1 MPGAIDMTID
11 KQNSSVEKSSEQNNI
26 RPVLLANILLGSMSA
41 LFFAFLG
48 WQTGVWQLYIIAL
61 GSAIAVIVALFC
73 LFLVRIGLT
82 HVAAWII
89 LLTMFAVLTNGPL
102 LYQGIGALLGIGAA
116 FLGIFVAGEIF
127 PRKQVERV
135 IVISIGVGAI
145 ATLVDMFGSDT
156 RPQAPSIIIIALS
169 VLLSFTLIFIG
180 YNFFRQFKDLSLRV
194 KLIFGMVAVAML
206 ATGGISTAVYITTR
220 NQVQN
225 QVFTSVQ
232 DQAHSTAQVFGN
244 YMERQIELLKT
255 LGSNGIVVSGL
266 EEANAKYQGSSAEI
280 QAEIAQLAQQ
290 WQIANKSSDP
300 LVQATLTN
308 PTASELKLFRLM
320 YSDHNEVYLTD
331 KYGSIV
337 AGTHRLE
344 NYNMA
349 NTTWWQAAYNNHQG
363 AVYVSIPEYD
373 ADADAYSSFIAIPVL
388 DKNGNFVGVLNSD
401 FRISS
406 VTQRIASAR
415 SGESSN
421 ASLLFPDG
429 KLLDAAGNISI
440 LQPDIQAKV
449 AKSATEYSQFMFQG
463 KERVLSQALLVSN
476 STEKNFIHSLGW
488 VVVIDEDP
496 IIVTLPLNAVAR
508 TSLLIGLATLLIVSY
523 LAAVGGQFL
532 FGPIIRLTRTAE
544 QVRAGD
550 LNSRALVES
559 QDETGILAR
568 TFNSTTEQLQSM
580 LQGLEQRVSERTVE
594 LEQRSIDLADRT
606 VALELANVRT
616 QKRAAQFQAIS
627 DVSRATASVRKLKEL
642 LPRIVVVVSEQFGFY
657 HTGIFLVDE
666 AGEYAVLS
674 AASSD
679 GGARM
684 LARGHRLKVGSQGIV
699 GYVTDVGQPR
709 IALDTGKDAVF
720 FDNPDLPDT
729 KSELAIPLKSGG
741 KIIGALDVQSNQS
754 NAFSQED
761 SDVLQILADQISA
774 AIDNARQFEH
784 TQRSLSEVET
794 IYRQYLRREWD
805 AISQTETVMGYR
817 HTLVGTEPLERL
829 LENSNI
835 DEAMTS
841 GAIQTATDVANDESL
856 LAVPIK
862 LHDEVIGVL
871 NVRAPKKQVW
881 STDEINM
888 VKSVADRVA
897 ISAENARLFEE
908 TTNRAERERTV
919 SNITSKIRSTNDP
932 NEMVQIALEELKQAL
947 DIKVARIVPYAP
959 PPSQKDS

>member
-11 KQNSSVEKSSEQNNI
+11 KQNPSVEKSSEQNNI
-26 RPVLLANILLGSMSA
+26 RPILLANILLGSISA

-48 WQTGVWQLYIIAL
+48 WQTGVWQLYVIAL
-61 GSAIAVIVALFC
+61 GSAIAVIVALIC

-82 HVAAWII
+82 HAAAWII
-89 LLTMFAVLTNGPL
+89 LLTMFAVLTNGPF
-102 LYQGIGALLGIGAA
+102 LYQGVGALLGIGAA

-135 IVISIGVGAI
+135 IVISIGVGI
-145 ATLVDMFGSDT
+145 LGVLIDLFGPVT
-156 RPQAPSIIIIALS
+156 RPQAPDFLIITLSI
-169 VLLSFTLIFIG
+169 LLGFAAIFIG
-180 YNFFRQFKDLSLRV
+180 YNFFRQFRDLSLRV
-194 KLIFGMVAVAML
+194 KLIFGMVAVAV
-206 ATGGISTAVYITTR
+206 ISTGAVGVTINR
-220 NQVQN
+220 AIQLEVENQV
-225 QVFTSVQ
+225 SAKISS
-232 DQAHSTAQVFGN
+232 QAHIMALTFGN
-244 YMERQIELLKT
+244 EIATQISMLKA
-255 LGSNGIVVSGL
+255 LRSNDVIIGEVKN
-266 EEANAKYQGSSAEI
+266 ANASYTGDQNAIKNKIIQLDREWLAAEAGSETGSALL
-280 QAEIAQLAQQ
+280 QAVQ
-290 WQIANKSSDP
+290 SSR
-300 LVQATLTN
+300 
-308 PTASELKLFRLM
+308 TASELKLFRQFYADHVEVFVTDQYGALVGATNRT
-320 YSDHNEVYLTD
+320 SDYYQADE
-331 KYGSIV
+331 
-337 AGTHRLE
+337 A
-344 NYNMA
+344 
-349 NTTWWQAAYNNHQG
+349 WWQAAYDNNHG
-363 AVYVSIPEYD
+363 AVYIGTPSYD
-373 ADADAYSSFIAIPVL
+373 ESAHLYVIILAVPIL
-388 DKNGNFVGVLNSD
+388 DQDGKLIGILRSTYNLPGM
-401 FRISS
+401 I
-406 VTQRIASAR
+406 QRIAKTRA
-415 SGESSN
+415 GESSN
-421 ASLLFPDG
+421 FSVFFPDG
-429 KLLDAAGNISI
+429 KLLDSDGDVFI
-440 LQPDIQAKV
+440 LDPEVIANLSNQ
-449 AKSATEYSQFMFQG
+449 SRQFSFQG
-463 KERVLSQALLVSN
+463 KQRIISQAYLDSN
-476 STEKNFIHSLGW
+476 STDLSTIRGLVW
-488 VVVIDEDP
+488 VAIIDEDP
-496 IIVTLPLNAVAR
+496 NKVLLPLKSISQ
-508 TSLLIGLATLLIVSY
+508 TLLLIGLGTLIGVSI
-523 LAAVGGQFL
+523 LAAFAGQFL
-532 FGPIIRLTRTAE
+532 SGPIIRLTRSAE

-550 LNSRALVES
+550 LNSRAQVES
-559 QDETGILAR
+559 QDEIGSLAM
-568 TFNSTTEQLQSM
+568 TFNSTTDQLQSM
-580 LQGLEQRVSERTVE
+580 LEGLEHRVAERTVE
-594 LEQRSIDLADRT
+594 LEQRSKDLADRT

-684 LARGHRLKVGSQGIV
+684 LAKGHRLKVGSQGIV

-761 SDVLQILADQISA
+761 SDVLQILADQISS
-774 AIDNARQFEH
+774 AIENARQFEQ

-805 AISQTETVMGYR
+805 AISQTETVLGYR
-817 HTLVGTEPLERL
+817 HTLVGTEPLEHL

-862 LHDEVIGVL
+862 LRDEVIGVL

-919 SNITSKIRSTNDP
+919 SSITSKIRSTNDP